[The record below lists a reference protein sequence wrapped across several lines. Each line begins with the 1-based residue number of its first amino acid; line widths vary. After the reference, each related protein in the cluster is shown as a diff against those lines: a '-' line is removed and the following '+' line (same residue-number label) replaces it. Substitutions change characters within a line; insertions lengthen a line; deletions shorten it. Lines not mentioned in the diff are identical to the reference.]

1 MSIGSN
7 GGGNLNILVF
17 EVGIVTT
24 EPTTGA
30 EVVTTVS
37 VHPLLV
43 VPRSIRYTDASRSP
57 VMETT
62 GGSLLTRAG
71 RALRT
76 VQLDGMFGVETRGLG
91 PYIGSGEMRFQRF
104 YKEVVRMSDAL
115 SADDVQAAVDIL
127 NGTPFISLLVKPFV
141 EGYST
146 FYINFY
152 DFWNDVAFQCIVP
165 SFAWSR
171 EFRNGGATGNVSYQL
186 AVKEV
191 GPLKEGGL
199 GNEIISAL
207 LAILGTWDDIN
218 DVVGAYT
225 ATEIIDAQIAVAA
238 IVASELADTMEAVNE
253 QVQAVQSLMGGS
265 TAASLA
271 SDSSNDGI
279 ASFFSNC
286 RKLAEQGEEAVTAL
300 NQALGLGE
308 FDNDPG
314 AIQPELVSGEGSS
327 RALDMAERIGDLEG
341 VIDAARFYE
350 AAGKFFGMGRGEYQ
364 AFVLGGGVLGLPG
377 PDSAGS
383 ERYPVSF
390 ADTPTSIE
398 RRFGVSWARIL
409 DYNNLTPDEALFP
422 GTVLEV
428 PVARP
433 RGAQGIRGL
442 PTFDSHTGKR
452 AWGVDLPL
460 ELTARDGDVATV
472 REEAVLS
479 QGATFL
485 VEQVADDLLRAVQ
498 SVPDAVKTRYLARRI
513 SALFLL
519 DGRFTSTEDVTVAFT
534 PDGSGFDVEA
544 TLHAINGGTIT
555 TGGLP

>member
-1 MSIGSN
+1 MSIGAN
-7 GGGNLNILVF
+7 GGGQLNIIVM

-43 VPRSIRYTDASRSP
+43 APRSIRYSDASRSP

-62 GGSLLTRAG
+62 GGSILTRAG

-76 VQLDGMFGVETRGLG
+76 VQMDGMFGVESRGLG

-115 SADDVQAAVDIL
+115 SDDDVQAAVDIL

-146 FYINFY
+146 FYINVY
-152 DFWNDVAFQCIVP
+152 DFWNDVAFQALVP
-165 SFAWSR
+165 SFGWTR
-171 EFRNGGATGNVSYQL
+171 EFRNGGATGNISYQL
-186 AVKEV
+186 VVKEV

-207 LAILGTWDDIN
+207 LAVLGTWDDIN
-218 DVVGAYT
+218 DVLGAYT

-238 IVASELADTMEAVNE
+238 IVASELADTVEAVNA
-253 QVQAVQSLMGGS
+253 QVQSVQELMGGN

-271 SDSSNDGI
+271 SDASNDGI

-286 RKLAEQGEEAVTAL
+286 QRLVEQGEEAVTAL

-308 FDNDPG
+308 FDNDSG
-314 AIQPELVSGEGSS
+314 AISPTSVDGEGSN
-327 RALDMAERIGDLEG
+327 RALDMAGRIADLEG
-341 VIDAARFYE
+341 VIDAGRFYQ
-350 AAGKFFGMGRGEYQ
+350 AAGKFFGMGRSDYQ
-364 AFVLGGGVLGLPG
+364 AFILGGGALGLFG
-377 PDSAGS
+377 PDAAGS
-383 ERYPVSF
+383 ERHPV
-390 ADTPTSIE
+390 ALTDTPASIE
-398 RRFGVSWARIL
+398 RRYGVTWARIL
-409 DYNNLTPDEALFP
+409 ELNNLTPDEALFP
-422 GTVLEV
+422 GTVLQIPV
-428 PVARP
+428 PRP
-433 RGAQGIRGL
+433 KGPQGIRGL
-442 PTFDSHTGKR
+442 PTFDSHVGKS
-452 AWGVDLPL
+452 AWGIDLPL
-460 ELTARDGDVATV
+460 ELTARNGDVVTV
-472 REEAVLS
+472 DEEDVLV

-485 VEQVADDLLRAVQ
+485 VEQVSDDLLNAVK
-498 SVPDAVKTRYLARRI
+498 SVPDAVKTRYLSRRL

-519 DGRFTSTEDVTVAFT
+519 DGRFTSTEDVTVAIT
-534 PDGSGFDVEA
+534 PDGGFDVEA

-555 TGGLP
+555 TGGAT

>member
-1 MSIGSN
+1 MSIGAN
-7 GGGNLNILVF
+7 GGGNLNIIVV

-43 VPRSIRYTDASRSP
+43 APRSIRYSDASRSP

-62 GGSLLTRAG
+62 GGSILTRAG

-76 VQLDGMFGVETRGLG
+76 VQMDGMFGVESRGLG

-115 SADDVQAAVDIL
+115 SDDDVQAAVDIL

-152 DFWNDVAFQCIVP
+152 DFWNDVAFQALVP
-165 SFAWSR
+165 SFGWTR
-171 EFRNGGATGNVSYQL
+171 EFRNGGATGNISYQL
-186 AVKEV
+186 VVKEV

-218 DVVGAYT
+218 DVLGAYT

-238 IVASELADTMEAVNE
+238 IVASELADTVEAVNA
-253 QVQAVQSLMGGS
+253 QVQSVQELMGGN

-271 SDSSNDGI
+271 SDASNDGI

-286 RKLAEQGEEAVTAL
+286 QRLVEQGEEAVTAL

-308 FDNDPG
+308 VDNDSG
-314 AIQPELVSGEGSS
+314 AISPTAVDGEGSN
-327 RALDMAERIGDLEG
+327 RALDMAGRIHDLEG
-341 VIDAARFYE
+341 VIDAGRFYQ
-350 AAGKFFGMGRGEYQ
+350 AAGKFFGMGRSDYQ
-364 AFVLGGGVLGLPG
+364 AFILGGGALGLFG
-377 PDSAGS
+377 PDAAGS
-383 ERYPVSF
+383 ERHEV
-390 ADTPTSIE
+390 ALTDTPASIE
-398 RRFGVSWARIL
+398 RRYGVTWARIL
-409 DYNNLTPDEALFP
+409 ELNNLTPDEALFP
-422 GTVLEV
+422 GTVLQIPV
-428 PVARP
+428 PRP
-433 RGAQGIRGL
+433 KGPQGIRGL
-442 PTFDSHTGKR
+442 PTFGSHVGKS
-452 AWGVDLPL
+452 AWGIDLPL
-460 ELTARDGDVATV
+460 ELIARNGDVVTV
-472 REEAVLS
+472 DEEDVLV

-485 VEQVADDLLRAVQ
+485 VEQVADDLLVAVK
-498 SVPDAVKTRYLARRI
+498 SVPDAVKTRYLSRRL
-513 SALFLL
+513 SALFRL
-519 DGRFTSTEDVTVAFT
+519 DGRFTSTEDVTVAIT
-534 PDGSGFDVEA
+534 PGGGFDVEA

-555 TGGLP
+555 TGGAT

>member
-1 MSIGSN
+1 MSIGAN
-7 GGGNLNILVF
+7 GGGQLNIIVM

-43 VPRSIRYTDASRSP
+43 APRSIRYSDASRSP

-62 GGSLLTRAG
+62 GGSILTRAG

-76 VQLDGMFGVETRGLG
+76 VQMDGMFGVESRGLG

-115 SADDVQAAVDIL
+115 SDDDVQAAVDIL

-152 DFWNDVAFQCIVP
+152 DFWNDVAFQALVP
-165 SFAWSR
+165 SFGWTR
-171 EFRNGGATGNVSYQL
+171 EFRNGGATGNISYQL
-186 AVKEV
+186 VVKEV

-207 LAILGTWDDIN
+207 LAVLGTWDDIN
-218 DVVGAYT
+218 DVLGAYT
-225 ATEIIDAQIAVAA
+225 PTEIIDAQIAVAA
-238 IVASELADTMEAVNE
+238 IVASELADTVEAVNA
-253 QVQAVQSLMGGS
+253 QVQSVQELMGGN

-271 SDSSNDGI
+271 SDASNDGI

-286 RKLAEQGEEAVTAL
+286 QRLVEQGEEAVTAL

-308 FDNDPG
+308 FDNDSG
-314 AIQPELVSGEGSS
+314 AISPTSVDGEGSN
-327 RALDMAERIGDLEG
+327 RALDMAGRIADLEG
-341 VIDAARFYE
+341 VIDAGRFYQ
-350 AAGKFFGMGRGEYQ
+350 AAGKFFGMGRADYH
-364 AFVLGGGVLGLPG
+364 AFILGGGALGLFG
-377 PDSAGS
+377 PDAAGS
-383 ERYPVSF
+383 ERHPV
-390 ADTPTSIE
+390 ALTDTPASIE
-398 RRFGVSWARIL
+398 RRYGVTWARIL
-409 DYNNLTPDEALFP
+409 ELNNLTPDEALFP
-422 GTVLEV
+422 GTVLQIPV
-428 PVARP
+428 PRP
-433 RGAQGIRGL
+433 KGPQGIRGL
-442 PTFDSHTGKR
+442 PTFGSHVAKS
-452 AWGVDLPL
+452 AWGIDLPL
-460 ELTARDGDVATV
+460 ELTARDGDIVTV
-472 REEAVLS
+472 DEEDVLV

-485 VEQVADDLLRAVQ
+485 VEQVSDDLLNALK
-498 SVPDAVKTRYLARRI
+498 SVPDAVKTRYLSRRL

-519 DGRFTSTEDVTVAFT
+519 DGRFTSTEDVTVAIT
-534 PDGSGFDVEA
+534 PDGGFDVEA

-555 TGGLP
+555 TGGAT